1 MNCPTQ
7 TGRFALGD
15 LKLRSGEV
23 LGDGA
28 LNWKSMA
35 R

>member
-1 MNCPTQ
+1 L
-7 TGRFALGD
+7 AIGD
-15 LKLRSGEV
+15 LELQSGEV

>member
-1 MNCPTQ
+1 VNLPTQ
-7 TGRFALGD
+7 TGRLAIGD
-15 LKLRSGEV
+15 LELQSGEV